1 VEIKRVAI
9 IGPEC
14 TGKSELSQYLAAE
27 LNTTWVKEYAR
38 EYIDNLD
45 RAYTPDDLVAIAKGQ
60 IALEDRLA
68 AKANRLLVCDTN
80 LYVIKIWSNFKYGYV
95 DPWILQQIASRRYDL
110 YLLTYIDI
118 PWEDDPQRE
127 HPQQREQ
134 LYSLYLKEMEAQA
147 VPFIEVKGDRMDRKR
162 IAKENVEKLLGPD
175 VAK

>member
-1 VEIKRVAI
+1 MEIKRVAI

-68 AKANRLLVCDTN
+68 VKANRLLVCDTN

>member
-1 VEIKRVAI
+1 MEIKRVAI